1 MDFIRTLKKR
11 RPKSHVKRGLST
23 APTTGHKPKSRRIH
37 TRRRRTALK
46 LAFCLALFLALAVVT
61 QGQAEDYYFY
71 KGPKGELVISN
82 KEPPPGSQIIKR
94 VPGAA
99 DRKTPQSQEP
109 TGRNQPSSRQNV
121 RRNPPRTN
129 SHERTQ
135 YQHCKLSSYR
145 TSRRDRPGPIAR
157 FHRKG
162 VSV

>member
-46 LAFCLALFLALAVVT
+46 LAFCLALCLGLAVVS

-82 KEPPPGSQIIKR
+82 KEATSGTRFNIL
-94 VPGAA
+94 VPGGGSLLEL
-99 DRKTPQSQEP
+99 TSSPL
-109 TGRNQPSSRQNV
+109 GR
-121 RRNPPRTN
+121 
-129 SHERTQ
+129 
-135 YQHCKLSSYR
+135 L
-145 TSRRDRPGPIAR
+145 
-157 FHRKG
+157 
-162 VSV
+162 

>member
-1 MDFIRTLKKR
+1 VHLVWPFFLVSPWSHKARPRITTFTKAPKVSWLSLIRSHRQEAKSSSEFRARLIGKLR
-11 RPKSHVKRGLST
+11 NPK
-23 APTTGHKPKSRRIH
+23 
-37 TRRRRTALK
+37 
-46 LAFCLALFLALAVVT
+46 
-61 QGQAEDYYFY
+61 
-71 KGPKGELVISN
+71 N
-82 KEPPPGSQIIKR
+82 
-94 VPGAA
+94 
-99 DRKTPQSQEP
+99 P